1 MENIRVCV
9 VYFPWIYTDIF
20 QRVFRRFEHVTII
33 ENYFHDLYPEVK
45 KKTGW
50 EYADIMILSLD
61 TRNTPELNLL
71 PQQMSQALFV
81 AFSPQGD
88 YGMQRRPN
96 ESDWEE
102 VRPFGFEQL
111 LQLVQESYKGCAQAQ
126 LTRNVNLED
135 AAE

>member
-1 MENIRVCV
+1 MDNIRVCV

-20 QRVFRRFEHVTII
+20 QQLFRRFEHVTII
-33 ENYFHDLYPEVK
+33 ENHFHDLYPQVK
-45 KKTGW
+45 RKMGW
-50 EYADIMILSLD
+50 DCADIMILSLD
-61 TRNTPELNLL
+61 SRDTPELNLL
-71 PQQMSQALFV
+71 PHQMPQALLI

-96 ESDWEE
+96 ESHWEV

-111 LQLVQESYKGCAQAQ
+111 LQLVREPDKACMLNQ
-126 LTRNVNLED
+126 LPRKVNLED